1 MQKYLIRRL
10 LLVIPTLWLVIS
22 LLFLALRALPGDFV
36 TRKLSNLESQSAEAR
51 TLEIVGQIVA
61 ENTTHRVLANE
72 TIESIAADYEITAA
86 QLLDYNPQL
95 ADPAQL
101 RPGFRAVVLPGERV
115 GVLATRHRVV
125 RPEDESDGIEQLIA
139 LNPGVEL
146 GYVGD
151 DPYVPVGTD
160 FKIRDSITISDLAHV
175 YRITAEDILA
185 VNPAGSP
192 TNPDGLMT
200 ADYALMPGDEYREP
214 STKVTEALI
223 QNRLG
228 IDKPL
233 GVQYYEFLWDTITFD
248 FAPSFQTRESS
259 MDLFLRSLPRTLH
272 LNVYALVVAII
283 IAIPVGVISA
293 IRQDSAA
300 DYTLRGFAILML
312 AAPSF
317 WIATMMIYVV
327 TPGGIFDGGIFSIPL
342 ASEDAR
348 SVFSDF
354 RGALAL
360 YSIPAIA
367 GGLAAGAGLMRITRS
382 EMLEVLRQDYVRTA
396 QSKGLRERSVV
407 LRHAFRNA
415 LVPVLSVFGV
425 VVATLVGGNII
436 LEVLFNIPGIGL
448 LLWQRI
454 QQADIPVVQTT
465 VFFLALFVIILNILI
480 DVTYAFV
487 DPRIRY
493 S

>member
-51 TLEIVGQIVA
+51 TLEIVGQV
-61 ENTTHRVLANE
+61 EVEPTTHRVLANE
-72 TIESIAADYEITAA
+72 TIESIAADHALTPE
-86 QLLDYNPQL
+86 LLLEYNPQL
-95 ADPAQL
+95 SDPAQL
-101 RPGFRAVVLPGERV
+101 RPGFRAVVLPGQRV
-115 GVLATRHRVV
+115 GELATAHQVV
-125 RPEDESDGIEQLIA
+125 RPEDEAEGIEQLAA

-146 GYVGD
+146 RYVDG
-151 DPYVPVGTD
+151 DPYVPAGET
-160 FKIRDSITISDLAHV
+160 FKIRDSVSIGDLAYV
-175 YRITAEDILA
+175 YRITADDILA
-185 VNPAGSP
+185 VNPSGSP

-200 ADYALMPGDEYREP
+200 ADYELQPGDKYREP

-223 QNRLG
+223 QHQLG

-233 GVQYYEFLWDTITFD
+233 GVQYYEFLWSSIRFD
-248 FAPSFQTRESS
+248 FERSFQTRESS
-259 MDLFLRSLPRTLH
+259 LDLFMRALPRTLH
-272 LNVYALVVAII
+272 LNVYALAVALLV
-283 IAIPVGVISA
+283 AIPVGVISA
-293 IRQDSAA
+293 IRQDTSA
-300 DYTLRGFAILML
+300 DYLLRGFAILFL

-317 WIATMMIYVV
+317 WLATMMIYVV
-327 TPGGIFDGGIFSIPL
+327 TPGGVFDGGIFSIPL
-342 ASEDAR
+342 ASESAR
-348 SVFSDF
+348 SIFTDVG
-354 RGALAL
+354 GAFAL

-396 QSKGLRERSVV
+396 RSKGLRERGIV

-415 LVPVLSVFGV
+415 LIPVLSVLGV
-425 VVATLVGGNII
+425 TVAALLGGNII
-436 LEVLFNIPGIGL
+436 LEVLFNIPGVGL
-448 LLWQRI
+448 LIWQRI

-465 VFFLALFVIILNILI
+465 VFILALFVIVLNIII
-480 DVTYAFV
+480 DLTYAAV

-493 S
+493 T